1 MILVN
6 YMFMC
11 LIFGTTFLAIKI
23 GIDEGM
29 SPFFS
34 AGVRFFIAGLLLF
47 LFMVMKGKARM
58 RLFLQ
63 KEMFITSVGLTFGTF
78 APLYWAEQFVP
89 SGIAAV
95 LSATSPI
102 LIILFQTIFL
112 KKKENLKVFIGC
124 LVGIIGVMILLLPNF
139 VIKIS
144 SMWFIGCCMILVSA
158 MFYALG
164 TIYTKHV
171 VQKYKHASPIALN
184 ATQMMHGGI
193 LLFILSLF
201 TENIDNN
208 QITSSSII
216 SLVYLII
223 FGSIAGHSLYY
234 WLVSKTNS
242 IFPSTWLYISP
253 LIAVLLGVFLY
264 SEYFSWITG
273 VGALTIMLGT
283 ILINFDTLLTLI
295 GKRSSRPRES

>member
-47 LFMVMKGKARM
+47 LFMVMKGKAKM

-78 APLYWAEQFVP
+78 APLYWAEQFVT

-102 LIILFQTIFL
+102 LIILFQSIFF

-184 ATQMMHGGI
+184 ATQIMHGGI

-242 IFPSTWLYISP
+242 IFPSTWVYISP
-253 LIAVLLGVFLY
+253 LIAVILGVFLY

-273 VGALTIMLGT
+273 LGALTIMLGT
-283 ILINFDTLLTLI
+283 ILINFDTLLTLV
-295 GKRSSRPRES
+295 GKRSSSPRES